1 MKNIKNQNIN
11 IRVSEEEKKQISK
24 EAHLR
29 FMNLTEYLLYLVEK
43 ERENNVVFNRS
54 EN

>member
-1 MKNIKNQNIN
+1 MKNIKTQSIN

-24 EAHLR
+24 EAHLH
-29 FMNLTEYLLYLVEK
+29 FMNLTEYLLYLVKK
-43 ERENNVVFNRS
+43 ERENDVVLNRS